1 MTASKLQLKKNNIMA
16 LAAHAVS
23 NREKLD
29 NMFAEQRKTKRDA
42 ARKYGKT
49 LIYQACFFFSHRI
62 LFFRL
67 LISIYMYVC
76 VCKYIN
82 KYRG

>member
-49 LIYQACFFFSHRI
+49 SIHQYCFFLTAFSF
-62 LFFRL
+62 LGF
-67 LISIYMYVC
+67 
-76 VCKYIN
+76 
-82 KYRG
+82 